1 MEEFL
6 ENLVK
11 LLTKFNKGVIVGR
24 FPREIGS
31 RKKSN
36 RNFGSI
42 SEKKTLKRWIAEKIF
57 GVFHKGAPEKVY
69 TVTLCLA
76 PGWIPKQI
84 LSQTPFLQE
93 ENNSLCGLC
102 GAR

>member
-1 MEEFL
+1 MLEGFL
-6 ENLVK
+6 EKLAQEKNLTGILEVFLK
-11 LLTKFNKGVIVGR
+11 
-24 FPREIGS
+24 
-31 RKKSN
+31 
-36 RNFGSI
+36 
-42 SEKKTLKRWIAEKIF
+42 KKTLKRWIAEKIF
-57 GVFHKGAPEKVY
+57 EVFHKGAPEKVY